1 MNFNDKVTRS
11 VIQVKETNEFFGA
24 LMLFSEFIKSETV
37 PTAATD
43 GRKVYINENFFNSLN
58 ASEQNGLLLHEVLHM
73 ALLHVPRMGS
83 REQKRW
89 NIAAD
94 YVVNDLILRNTNF
107 KLPKGGI
114 YSKHR
119 EYWDKSVE
127 FIYDSIENSMGN
139 YKGFL
144 QMDLIKGDPKVDNK
158 GNSKGDSDDNMPG
171 KDSIEQDQ
179 DSESYW
185 KDKINLLK
193 NSNLFDDNKL
203 QGFMPGGISKE
214 IEAVIEPEVDW
225 RSALWKF
232 ISKTPSDFDE
242 LDRRFIYKKLYLEGL
257 MTESVIADVCIDTS
271 GSISSRQLEQ
281 FMGELNG
288 ILSSYPNIK
297 VNLYYCDTDLFGPY
311 ELGNKSKIPEAQG
324 FGGTSFIP
332 FFNAISK
339 KDIEFLDVNRVAV
352 YLTDGYGSFPDE
364 CSIPTLWLVTH
375 DGADKKDFPFGEII
389 RISK

>member
-1 MNFNDKVTRS
+1 MNFSDTVTRS

-24 LMLFSEFIKSETV
+24 LMLFSEFIKSEKV
-37 PTAATD
+37 DTAATD
-43 GRKVYINENFFNSLN
+43 GKKVYINEEFFSSLN
-58 ASEQNGLLLHEVLHM
+58 VSEQNGLLLHEVLHM

-83 REQKRW
+83 RDQKRW

-114 YSKHR
+114 FSKNR

-127 FIYDSIENSMGN
+127 FIYDKIRNNKKIYENFN
-139 YKGFL
+139 
-144 QMDLIKGDPKVDNK
+144 QIDLIEPDNK
-158 GNSKGDSDDNMPG
+158 NNSNNEVK
-171 KDSIEQDQ
+171 QDE
-179 DSESYW
+179 DSENYW

-193 NSNLFDDNKL
+193 NSNLFDDNKVK
-203 QGFMPGGISKE
+203 GFMPGGISKE
-214 IEAVIEPEVDW
+214 IEAVVEPEVDW

-271 GSISSRQLEQ
+271 GSISPEQLEQ
-281 FMGELNG
+281 FMGELSG

-297 VNLYYCDTDLFGPY
+297 VNLYYCDTELFGPY
-311 ELGNKSKIPEAQG
+311 ELGNKSKIPAAQG
-324 FGGTSFIP
+324 FGGTSFVP
-332 FFNAISK
+332 FFNAIEK
-339 KDIEFLDVNRVAV
+339 KDQGFNDVNRVAV
-352 YLTDGYGSFPDE
+352 YLTDGYGDFPNK

-375 DGADKKDFPFGEII
+375 DGADNQHFPFGQII